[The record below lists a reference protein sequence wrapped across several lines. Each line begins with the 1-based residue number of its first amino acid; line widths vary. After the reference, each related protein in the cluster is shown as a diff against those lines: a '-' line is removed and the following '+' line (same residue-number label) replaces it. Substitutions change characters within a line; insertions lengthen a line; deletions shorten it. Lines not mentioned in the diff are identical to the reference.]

1 MSKLKIIGVFVVI
14 IFILISFFSM
24 RVNYYKTELH
34 STSTELNAAR
44 VDLYALHSDLSEI
57 RLETYNFNQKSE
69 VLEEIKNESYNNKK
83 DEYRAFAD
91 TVLPNDTRLLLRKA
105 RESTRSKTN

>member
-24 RVNYYKTELH
+24 RVNHYKTELH

-44 VDLYALHSDLSEI
+44 VDLYALHRDLSEI

>member
-14 IFILISFFSM
+14 IFILTSFFSM